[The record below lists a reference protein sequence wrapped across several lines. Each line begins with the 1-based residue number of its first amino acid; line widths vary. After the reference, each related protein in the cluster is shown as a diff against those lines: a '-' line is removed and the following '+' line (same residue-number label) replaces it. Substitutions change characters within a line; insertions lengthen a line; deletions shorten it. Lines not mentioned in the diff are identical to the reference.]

1 MKEDRDFHNQVKGT
15 VSIRFGVL
23 DIIFSPDECDIILLQ
38 KSIRQ
43 HIDVGDKG
51 AYDPHAGDVIDALFQ
66 IFGIQGYISG
76 RSFLKDTLGLFEPGF
91 YRFDRVMVTLQGQFF
106 AQDFEFCLYFHHGT
120 AIICH

>member
-76 RSFLKDTLGLFEPGF
+76 RSFLKDTLGLLS
-91 YRFDRVMVTLQGQFF
+91 RVFIVSIGLWSLCRDSSSLRTLNF
-106 AQDFEFCLYFHHGT
+106 ASTSIMAQR
-120 AIICH
+120 